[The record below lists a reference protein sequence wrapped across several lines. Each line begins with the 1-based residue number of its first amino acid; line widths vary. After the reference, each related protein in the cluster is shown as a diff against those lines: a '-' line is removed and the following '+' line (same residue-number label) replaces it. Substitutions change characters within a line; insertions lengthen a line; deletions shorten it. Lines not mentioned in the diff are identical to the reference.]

1 MGSLKL
7 YNCIY
12 EFLLRYLPKIR
23 GVSHHTIDNYRG
35 TFALFLPFCAQYFSV
50 NLNSLRVEHLSPSV
64 VLAFLDYLEAQRKNV
79 AKTRNTR
86 LGAIKS
92 LSKMI
97 RLIHPEKTE
106 IAEKILR
113 IPKKKEQKTLMG
125 FLYPDEI
132 LSVLASVDLKRNEGF
147 RDYTILHLL
156 FDSGARA
163 SEVAELK
170 LDYFDPAHRMM
181 AILGKGNRFRLVTL
195 NPKTTQLLR
204 LYIVKYR
211 SLPKPIFSQRI
222 FINQRGEGL
231 TRYGINRLC
240 RRYLSLALPQ
250 SRVKTLNP
258 VHSFRHSRAVNMLA
272 SGCGVEEIANRLGHQ
287 NTNSA
292 LAYFHLDLPNVQ
304 AIQRQLNEDL
314 QSMVLE
320 DQKVEE
326 LIDWR
331 NKRKVLSWLDSL

>member
-1 MGSLKL
+1 
-7 YNCIY
+7 
-12 EFLLRYLPKIR
+12 
-23 GVSHHTIDNYRG
+23 
-35 TFALFLPFCAQYFSV
+35 
-50 NLNSLRVEHLSPSV
+50 
-64 VLAFLDYLEAQRKNV
+64 
-79 AKTRNTR
+79 
-86 LGAIKS
+86 
-92 LSKMI
+92 
-97 RLIHPEKTE
+97 
-106 IAEKILR
+106 
-113 IPKKKEQKTLMG
+113 
-125 FLYPDEI
+125 
-132 LSVLASVDLKRNEGF
+132 
-147 RDYTILHLL
+147 
-156 FDSGARA
+156 
-163 SEVAELK
+163 
-170 LDYFDPAHRMM
+170 M